1 MRGVGQTTSYDVR
14 RPKSLSTEADITL
27 LFTVPFDYP
36 LFVEDEI
43 LGSEEAI
50 TLGSRQGRLE
60 FPKDAQPSKG
70 SGGLLPPTSA
80 GKAIGAHFEDGWGVK
95 RESEPSIEINA
106 ILVAVPV
113 RAELSFDLPGNQVGG
128 EGVQVVLE
136 EVSVWFESFCH
147 WLWVLTAQALDPS
160 NPDPKV
166 LHRRSSNVIFAAS
179 SSRRFSLPAS
189 GSPRLTIRMDAHGP
203 TSERLVDRRVLALSV
218 SRAGTSTPP
227 ITWELLASARMA
239 GRRGD
244 ARRAL
249 IDAGTTAEGALSKV
263 LSLTPNH
270 QLTLG
275 RLVTEALGRNIGVP
289 SDARAALVQPRN
301 DAVHRGHL
309 SGINVGRGIEIAE
322 ELIALVDP
330 DFIRGSSLR
339 PVNRPQRHDIVI
351 IQPGSSTSSS
361 NKEPH

>member
-1 MRGVGQTTSYDVR
+1 
-14 RPKSLSTEADITL
+14 
-27 LFTVPFDYP
+27 
-36 LFVEDEI
+36 
-43 LGSEEAI
+43 
-50 TLGSRQGRLE
+50 
-60 FPKDAQPSKG
+60 
-70 SGGLLPPTSA
+70 
-80 GKAIGAHFEDGWGVK
+80 
-95 RESEPSIEINA
+95 
-106 ILVAVPV
+106 
-113 RAELSFDLPGNQVGG
+113 
-128 EGVQVVLE
+128 
-136 EVSVWFESFCH
+136 VWFESFCH

-179 SSRRFSLPAS
+179 SSGRFSLPAS

-203 TSERLVDRRVLALSV
+203 TSERFVDRRVLALSV

-227 ITWELLASARMA
+227 ISWELLASARMA

-244 ARRAL
+244 TRRAL
-249 IDAGTTAEGALSKV
+249 IDAGTAAEGALSKV

-275 RLVTEALGRNIGVP
+275 RLVTEALRLNIGVP

-301 DAVHRGHL
+301 HAVHRGHL
-309 SGINVGRGIEIAE
+309 PGINVGRGIEIAE

-351 IQPGSSTSSS
+351 IQPRSSNSSS
-361 NKEPH
+361 NKKPH